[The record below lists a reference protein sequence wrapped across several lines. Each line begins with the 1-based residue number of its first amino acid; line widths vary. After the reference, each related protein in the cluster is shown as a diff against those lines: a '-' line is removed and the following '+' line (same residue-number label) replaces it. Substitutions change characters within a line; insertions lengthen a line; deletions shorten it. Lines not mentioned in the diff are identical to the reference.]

1 MSYSKV
7 FTIKE
12 SVAEIR
18 KLQKASTKIISKRL
32 QVLQV
37 FKRNE
42 AEGISRRT
50 VADEVGVNHNSVQ
63 TWRNLYIKGGIE
75 ALMSH
80 NNKGYKPSKIN
91 SEQENV
97 LKTILHNPENGFV
110 GYIELQTWFNQTYKT
125 DIQYNTFRGFII
137 RKFKSKI
144 KVARKYHAQK
154 DQEAVDAFKK
164 TSIKSVKKSSKK
176 KAKVS
181 KR

>member
-12 SVAEIR
+12 SVAEIK
-18 KLQKASTKIISKRL
+18 KLQKSSSKIISKRL
-32 QVLQV
+32 QVLLI
-37 FKRNE
+37 FKRYE
-42 AEGISRRT
+42 FEGVSKRT
-50 VADEVGVNHNSVQ
+50 VASEAGVNHNSIQ
-63 TWRNLYIKGGIE
+63 TWRSLYINGGIE
-75 ALMSH
+75 ELMSH
-80 NNKGYKPSKIN
+80 KNKGYKPSKIN
-91 SEQENV
+91 SEQEKV

-110 GYIELQTWFNQTYKT
+110 GYIELQTWFNETYKT

-164 TSIKSVKKSSKK
+164 TLKTSAKKSSSKK
-176 KAKVS
+176 LKTLK
-181 KR
+181 K